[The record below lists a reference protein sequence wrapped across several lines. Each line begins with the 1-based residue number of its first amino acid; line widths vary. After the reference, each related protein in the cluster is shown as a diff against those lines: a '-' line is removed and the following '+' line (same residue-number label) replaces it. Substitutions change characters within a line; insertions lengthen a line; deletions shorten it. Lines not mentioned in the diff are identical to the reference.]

1 MLLQKALSSPI
12 FQLAAD
18 FTDTRTAQFLQACMD
33 HSHQNSTGG
42 CTQHWQWEPLGSA
55 ALHWTGLL
63 SVKYHLKHHYQQFS
77 SSLVLAW
84 QNPPELLW
92 CESATHVHTDVTEPC
107 LRQWGSRVRN
117 LFSWDII
124 CPPHTLEGICKSM
137 WPEAKL
143 LSPESISAVIC
154 ATEQTWW
161 ASIVHIAEKN
171 PQNISVVRPG
181 TIFNNQHRKQK
192 ND

>member
-1 MLLQKALSSPI
+1 MKVLSPGSGVVHVCAEITRNKHHPICLRDPRQLCSYRKLSQAPFSSLLP
-12 FQLAAD
+12 D
-18 FTDTRTAQFLQACMD
+18 FTDTRAAQLLQACMD

-42 CTQHWQWEPLGSA
+42 CTHHWQWEPLESA

-84 QNPPELLW
+84 QNPPELLR

-107 LRQWGSRVRN
+107 PRQWGSRVRN
-117 LFSWDII
+117 LFSWDVI

-137 WPEAKL
+137 RPEAKL
-143 LSPESISAVIC
+143 LSP
-154 ATEQTWW
+154 
-161 ASIVHIAEKN
+161 
-171 PQNISVVRPG
+171 
-181 TIFNNQHRKQK
+181 
-192 ND
+192 